1 MIALRWGGNAE
12 WAQVNSENSGDTKN
26 SGDTIRNSFRANVG
40 QDELR

>member
-12 WAQVNSENSGDTKN
+12 WAQVNSENSGDT
-26 SGDTIRNSFRANVG
+26 IRNSFRANVG